1 MVTEQRLER
10 LTTTSL
16 MVDASLK
23 VHATVGVLS
32 LPEDGT
38 HQAGSAQIRG
48 NVASGM
54 TRDENYNVPRY
65 WWEGV

>member
-1 MVTEQRLER
+1 M
-10 LTTTSL
+10 
-16 MVDASLK
+16 K

>member
-1 MVTEQRLER
+1 MRR
-10 LTTTSL
+10 GSATTRL
-16 MVDASLK
+16 MVAASLK